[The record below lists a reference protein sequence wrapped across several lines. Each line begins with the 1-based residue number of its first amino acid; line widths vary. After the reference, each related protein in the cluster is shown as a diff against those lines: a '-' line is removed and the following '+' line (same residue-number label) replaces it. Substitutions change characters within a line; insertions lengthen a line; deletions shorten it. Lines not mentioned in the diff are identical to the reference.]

1 MYERFSPSAR
11 YAIQLANQSCQR
23 FDHYFEPGGIL
34 PLHVLD
40 GILQIPWGGA
50 SDLFAHFGMDKLIV
64 RNQVLETLSKIPRMP
79 GVLMGKIPQKPETKQ
94 IIEYAIQEAKS
105 LSSLYVGT
113 EHLLFGIAKLNDTE
127 PAASLIKRRLDYETI
142 HEHLWV
148 ISYDSLGSQAW
159 KVYRDWHLSGS
170 KQLNDDC
177 IKTALSLA
185 PEWKSQYGCR
195 LDDAIDLLNHALD
208 HRDCPENLTV
218 QWLTQFVGQV
228 KNEID
233 KGM

>member
-1 MYERFSPSAR
+1 MYEQFSPSAR
-11 YAIQLANQSCQR
+11 YAIQLANQSCQH

-50 SDLFAHFGMDKLIV
+50 SDLFAHFGMDTLVV
-64 RNQVLETLSKIPRMP
+64 RNQVNETLSKIPGMP
-79 GVLMGKIPQKPETKQ
+79 GVLMGKIPLKPETKQ

-105 LSSLYVGT
+105 QSSLYVGT
-113 EHLLFGIAKLNDTE
+113 EYLPFGSAKLDDTE
-127 PAASLIKRRLDYETI
+127 PAASLIKRRLDYATI
-142 HEHLWV
+142 HGHLWV

-159 KVYRDWHLSGS
+159 KVYRDWHHRGS
-170 KQLNDDC
+170 KQMRDDC

-185 PEWKSQYGCR
+185 PEWKSQYDCH
-195 LDDAIDLLNHALD
+195 LEDAIDLLSHAVA
-208 HRDCPENLTV
+208 HRDCPEKLTV

>member
-50 SDLFAHFGMDKLIV
+50 SDLSAHFGMDTLIV
-64 RNQVLETLSKIPRMP
+64 RNQVIETLSKIPGMP
-79 GVLMGKIPQKPETKQ
+79 GVLMGKIPYKPETKQ
-94 IIEYAIQEAKS
+94 IIENAIQEAES
-105 LSSLYVGT
+105 QASLYVGT
-113 EHLLFGIAKLNDTE
+113 EHLLFGIAALNDTE
-127 PAASLIKRRLDYETI
+127 PAASLIKRWLDCETI

-148 ISYDSLGSQAW
+148 ISYDSLSSQAW
-159 KVYRDWHLSGS
+159 KVYRDWHQSGS
-170 KQLNDDC
+170 KQMQDDC
-177 IKTALSLA
+177 LKTALSLA

-195 LDDAIDLLNHALD
+195 LDDAIDLLNHALH

-233 KGM
+233 KGT